1 MPESELTRTN
11 ATFSLLWFCSVIST
25 CHHMLPSTKE
35 VVFAFCYLLCSILIH
50 ILDGCFR
57 RRKSSSPSASFSAA
71 SRLIFFIDASSSAIV
86 TLIDVHHRIEPAL
99 KLNPA
104 SLICHHF
111 FSLMDN
117 VVTFLLA
124 CFLLDSLMS
133 EAVWHIMVTIWLIIG
148 DLFVQHM
155 VAICHGLCFVD
166 CLSMLVARIS

>member
-71 SRLIFFIDASSSAIV
+71 SWLIFFIDASSSAIV
-86 TLIDVHHRIEPAL
+86 TLIDVHHRACVEVESCIVNMP
-99 KLNPA
+99 P
-104 SLICHHF
+104 F